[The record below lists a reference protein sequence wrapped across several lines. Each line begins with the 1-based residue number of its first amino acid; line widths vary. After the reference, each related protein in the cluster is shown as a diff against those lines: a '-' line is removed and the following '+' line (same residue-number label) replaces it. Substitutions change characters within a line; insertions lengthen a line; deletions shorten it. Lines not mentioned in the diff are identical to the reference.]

1 MTNRIIIKRGS
12 TRIFPEHFTSRRAA
26 LFLILF
32 LVYELYIAVEA
43 KSTAR
48 MNAFKNVTLVSK
60 TGRYLTIGKQGITGQ
75 YSNSP
80 YGKNISEIGIYR
92 NKVIQ
97 LWQVIVCSLLYVYRF
112 SIFIFIFIFINAFSF
127 SCHLTPLSNHCD
139 RIFQHSGFTNVLQIF
154 EYLPKCLLPI

>member
-1 MTNRIIIKRGS
+1 
-12 TRIFPEHFTSRRAA
+12 
-26 LFLILF
+26 
-32 LVYELYIAVEA
+32 VYELYIAVEA

-97 LWQVIVCSLLYVYRF
+97 L
-112 SIFIFIFIFINAFSF
+112 
-127 SCHLTPLSNHCD
+127 
-139 RIFQHSGFTNVLQIF
+139 
-154 EYLPKCLLPI
+154 